1 MNIHKY
7 KEMLEM
13 LVKICKATNLYHTK
27 IHIQN
32 MTKHIIIQQRSITL
46 PSYEWILFR
55 TRTVQKHHMHM
66 YFRPQP
72 FSYKCQYKLLPIH
85 NDSSSIGEYST
96 RWTTVKYIMA
106 NMHKVCH
113 TSNDVEWWIV
123 WEVIYKWAY
132 IPSNRRVWL
141 DSRGKKNKEGIV
153 L

>member
-7 KEMLEM
+7 KEMMEM

-123 WEVIYKWAY
+123 WEVIYK
-132 IPSNRRVWL
+132 
-141 DSRGKKNKEGIV
+141 
-153 L
+153 